1 MNNNEQVLNNLI
13 KNQSTWQNVSA
24 NAVPTG
30 TEDEYEKTG
39 QCMDI
44 TEIDLD
50 KLDTSSRGSIV
61 SSAYSFGLVY
71 WVTQYPEYCHL
82 IDKIIIDV
90 GIKNHDTICTLT
102 VQ

>member
-1 MNNNEQVLNNLI
+1 
-13 KNQSTWQNVSA
+13 
-24 NAVPTG
+24 
-30 TEDEYEKTG
+30 
-39 QCMDI
+39 MDI

-71 WVTQYPEYCHL
+71 WVTRYPEYCHL
-82 IDKIIIDV
+82 IEKIIVDV
-90 GIKNHDTICTLT
+90 GIKNHDTICTLV